1 MTNSNSKRE
10 DGGRARSR
18 VLLAAAF
25 AIYQGGGANLA
36 VADSPPAASEVSRP
50 LPCAGESSGRR
61 YCDNGDGT
69 VFDRRTGLL
78 WLRDASC
85 VDLGPT
91 HDGLGTFDEA
101 QAAAASL
108 HSGRCGLSDGSKAGD
123 WRLPNLSEWKAMLN
137 PLYKNP
143 AIANGAGTAKWRPG
157 DVFFNVRSRAYW
169 SSVADSEV
177 PTHAWGAGLF
187 TGVIASSRKRDEA
200 YIWPVREP

>member
-1 MTNSNSKRE
+1 MTHSNSKKNAGSYRH
-10 DGGRARSR
+10 
-18 VLLAAAF
+18 LAVFLVAAST
-25 AIYQGGGANLA
+25 IGLGGAAGPALA
-36 VADSPPAASEVSRP
+36 DLPPTSTATAPSVRCAAE
-50 LPCAGESSGRR
+50 SGRR

-85 VDLGPT
+85 SDLGPT
-91 HDGLGTFDEA
+91 HEGKGTFDEA
-101 QAAAASL
+101 QAAVASL
-108 HSGRCGLSDGSKAGD
+108 HNGRCGLRDGSKAGD
-123 WRLPNLSEWKAMLN
+123 WRLPTLSEWKAMLN

-143 AIANGAGTAKWRPG
+143 AIANGAGTSKWRPG

-169 SSVADSEV
+169 SSVVDSEI

-187 TGVIASSRKRDEA
+187 TGVIASTRKRDEA